1 MDWDSFQYVLAIARH
16 GSLAKAAQHLGVDQ
30 STLYRR
36 LDSIEKTLNVRVFE
50 RQRSGYH
57 LTPEG
62 ETLAE
67 AAERIESEAL
77 AAERHVM
84 GTDSRLNGLIRVST
98 SDPLGLF
105 LLPPLLGRFSAA
117 YPDVQI
123 QLAVTNQLADL
134 SKRDADVVVRIT
146 ADPPEHLVGR
156 RVGTLTFSAY
166 ASHEY
171 VERHGLKPTLAE
183 YDWLGYDDALARGPA
198 SRWVKQHVPN
208 AKPRFSSDSVAALY
222 YAVRAGMGVAI
233 LPCFMAKKDGGLVR
247 LGAIET
253 VENFGIWVLTHP
265 DLRRS
270 ARIRAFTRSIGDW
283 IAAEQQNFSC

>member
-67 AAERIESEAL
+67 AAERIETEAL
-77 AAERHVM
+77 AAERHVL
-84 GTDSRLNGLIRVST
+84 GTDSRLTGTIRVST
-98 SDPLGLF
+98 SEPLGLF
-105 LLPPLLGRFSAA
+105 LLPPMLGRFSDA
-117 YPDVQI
+117 YPQVQI

-156 RVGTLTFSAY
+156 RAAALTFSAY
-166 ASHEY
+166 ASHGY
-171 VERHGLKPTLAE
+171 IARHGLKPSLAE
-183 YDWLGYDDALARGPA
+183 YDWLGYDDTLARGVA
-198 SRWVKQHVPN
+198 ARWVKENLPDVI
-208 AKPRFSSDSVAALY
+208 PRIRSDSVAALY
-222 YAVRAGMGVAI
+222 YSARAGLGVTI
-233 LPCFMAKKDGGLVR
+233 LPCFMAKKDPELVR

-253 VENFGIWVLTHP
+253 AGNYGIWVLTHP

-283 IAAEQQNFSC
+283 IGAEQESFSC

>member
-67 AAERIESEAL
+67 AAERIETEAL
-77 AAERHVM
+77 AAERHVL
-84 GTDSRLNGLIRVST
+84 GTDARLTGTIRVST

-105 LLPPLLGRFSAA
+105 MLPPMLAKFSEA
-117 YPDVQI
+117 YPQVQI
-123 QLAVTNQLADL
+123 HLAVTNQLADL
-134 SKRDADVVVRIT
+134 GKRDADVVVRIT

-156 RVGTLTFSAY
+156 RAAALTFSAY
-166 ASHEY
+166 ASHAY
-171 VERHGLKPTLAE
+171 IERHGLKPKLE
-183 YDWLGYDDALARGPA
+183 DYEWLGYDDALARGPA
-198 SRWVKQHVPN
+198 SRWLKEHVPN
-208 AKPRFSSDSVAALY
+208 ATHRFRSDSVAALY
-222 YAVRAGMGVAI
+222 EAVRAGMGVAI
-233 LPCFMAKKDGGLVR
+233 MPCFIAKRDPGLIR

-253 VENFGIWVLTHP
+253 AGSYGIWVLTHP

-283 IAAEQQNFSC
+283 IAAEQDNISC